1 MLLTSVWHKLTSA
14 ELCRYLPVQKVIWQ
28 DVKGAMVLVGAYD
41 EAVRM
46 MGDSTFL
53 NTLMN
58 FPKEQINDETV
69 ELLAPY
75 FAAPDFNFD
84 AAKKVRLPSQCCI
97 QSL

>member
-1 MLLTSVWHKLTSA
+1 MSDGAH
-14 ELCRYLPVQKVIWQ
+14 RYLPVQKVMWQ
-28 DVKGAMVLVGAYD
+28 DVKGAMVLVGTYE

-84 AAKKVRLPSQCCI
+84 SAKKVHPF
-97 QSL
+97 